1 MNISEEVIKASSAL
15 TKGGVIIYP
24 TDTIWGLGCDA
35 MNSKAIEK
43 IMIIKKR
50 PTNKSMLVLLDQAE
64 KLSHYVDSMPAI
76 AWDLITQT
84 SRPTTFIYPKVK
96 NLPKILVAA
105 DGSAAIRITNNDF
118 CKRLIRL
125 FGNPI
130 VSTSV
135 NYFGQAPALKF
146 SDIRKEIIKQV
157 DYVVDPN
164 VSILSDSKP
173 STIIRFLDDYSF
185 EIVRD

>member
-1 MNISEEVIKASSAL
+1 MNISEEVIKASSVL

-43 IMIIKKR
+43 IMTIKKR
-50 PTNKSMLVLLDQAE
+50 PVHKSLLILLDNAE
-64 KLSHYVDSMPAI
+64 KLPYYVESMPAI
-76 AWDLITQT
+76 AWDLINQT

-96 NLPKILVAA
+96 NLPKALIAA
-105 DGSAAIRITNNDF
+105 DGSVAIRITNHDF

-135 NYFGQAPALKF
+135 KIYGQEPALCF
-146 SDIRKEIIKQV
+146 QDIKKEIIEQV
-157 DYVVDPN
+157 DYVVNPH
-164 VSILSDSKP
+164 VSVVCDSKP

-185 EIVRD
+185 EIIRD